1 MVLKLGIFPKV
12 FHSFSFFLSSVCGK
26 VIYVSCETTGL
37 KNSGYNAFYRFLQS
51 VHNIWGKYFKFNI
64 R

>member
-12 FHSFSFFLSSVCGK
+12 FHSFSFFLSSACGK

-37 KNSGYNAFYRFLQS
+37 KNSGYNAFYRFYK
-51 VHNIWGKYFKFNI
+51 VYTIYGVNISNLT
-64 R
+64 